1 MWVIKVYHYGM
12 QSSHRTSFALDEKTM
27 DNLKQLSRRWNV
39 SQAEVVRRA
48 VSLAAETA
56 AEERDSVLDRLKRY
70 REDKRLNRGDVETV
84 LAELRAARRG
94 VAGWTA

>member
-1 MWVIKVYHYGM
+1 MK
-12 QSSHRTSFALDEKTM
+12 STHRTSFALDEKTV

-56 AEERDSVLDRLKRY
+56 DKEGESVLDRLKKYQEER
-70 REDKRLNRGDVETV
+70 RLNRGDAEAF
-84 LAELRAARRG
+84 LDELRAARRDSSPRPGGRG
-94 VAGWTA
+94 VAAWTA